1 MVGIRENRHRPPLSV
16 SKDAC
21 GLPAL
26 MTAQCPILE
35 SSLMFYGVL
44 RIAARGHPEIHGI
57 GELRLSLR
65 RSEALFRQTVRFSSL
80 SSRANYAPCSQETGH
95 QYVENPVCLLRT
107 ERNFRRPKFRPERT
121 RSFGIP
127 GQKR

>member
-26 MTAQCPILE
+26 MSAQCPILE
-35 SSLMFYGVL
+35 SSLMFYGFL
-44 RIAARGHPEIHGI
+44 RTVARGHPEIHGI

-65 RSEALFRQTVRFSSL
+65 RSEALFRQTVVSLVSARVPTMRFARKKL
-80 SSRANYAPCSQETGH
+80 VINTLKILF
-95 QYVENPVCLLRT
+95 V
-107 ERNFRRPKFRPERT
+107 F
-121 RSFGIP
+121 
-127 GQKR
+127 